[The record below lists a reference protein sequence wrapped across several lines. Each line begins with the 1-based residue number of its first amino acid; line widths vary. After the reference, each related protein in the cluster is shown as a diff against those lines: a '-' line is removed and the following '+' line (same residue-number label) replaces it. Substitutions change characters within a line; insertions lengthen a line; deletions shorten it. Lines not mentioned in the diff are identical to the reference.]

1 MFFRK
6 AIEQRSV
13 PVEVGLNDRRLLDM
27 LGIDPAGVNVR
38 GRGAL
43 KIETVYTCIK
53 ILSET
58 VAKLPIKI
66 YQSDENDII
75 KATNHYLY
83 PLLKLQPNP
92 LMSAVDF
99 FKAVEASRACGNGY
113 VNIEFDS
120 RTGRVVGL
128 WPIDREKVTVIVD
141 DIGLLNSKTKL
152 WYQVSAGSELR
163 KIPAHEMLHF
173 KGSVTLDGL
182 IGIPTLEYLRST
194 VENAASAG
202 KFINNFY
209 KNGLQTKGLIQ
220 YTGTLDEAAK
230 KVFREQFESMSSGLK
245 NSHRV
250 SLLPFGYQFTPISM
264 SMTDAQFL
272 ENTELTIRQLAAAFG
287 IKMHQLNDLDRSTH
301 NNNEQ
306 QQQQFYTDTMLPILT
321 TYEQEITRKLFLD
334 REIKEGYY
342 ARFNVDAILRA
353 DFKTRMD
360 ALDKA
365 VKGSIFTPNEARALE
380 NRPPMEGG
388 DELYANGNVIK
399 LTMAGQQYA
408 KKGGG
413 GTGKQ
418 NAKNDEGNAGA
429 TGSS

>member
-1 MFFRK
+1 MFLRR
-6 AIEQRSV
+6 ALEQRSA
-13 PVEVGLNDRRLLDM
+13 PVEVGLNDRKLLDM

-38 GRGAL
+38 GKGAL
-43 KIETVYTCIK
+43 KIETVYTCVK

-58 VAKLPIKI
+58 VAKLPLKI
-66 YQSDENDII
+66 YQSDENDIT
-75 KATNHYLY
+75 KGTKHYLY

-92 LMSAVDF
+92 MMSAIDF
-99 FKAVEASRACGNGY
+99 FKALESSRAFGNAY
-113 VNIEFDS
+113 ANIEFDR
-120 RTGRVVGL
+120 RTGRVIGL

-141 DIGLLNSKTKL
+141 DVGLFNHKTKL
-152 WYQVSAGSELR
+152 WYQVNVGGEMR
-163 KIPAHEMLHF
+163 KIPAHEMLHI

-182 IGIPTLEYLRST
+182 IGVPTMEYLRGT

-220 YTGTLDEAAK
+220 YTGSLDEAAK

-321 TYEQEITRKLFLD
+321 TYEQELTRKLFLD
-334 REIKEGYY
+334 DEIEEGYFT
-342 ARFNVDAILRA
+342 RFNVDAILRA

-365 VKGSIFTPNEARALE
+365 VKGSIMSPNEARAKE
-380 NRPPMEGG
+380 NLPPKDGG

-413 GTGKQ
+413 ETGKENTDQ
-418 NAKNDEGNAGA
+418 
-429 TGSS
+429 

>member
-6 AIEQRSV
+6 VLEQRSV
-13 PVEVGLNDRRLLDM
+13 PTEVGLNDRKFLEM
-27 LGIDPAGVNVR
+27 LGIDPTGVNVR
-38 GRGAL
+38 GKGAM

-58 VAKLPIKI
+58 VAKLPLKI
-66 YQSDENDII
+66 YQSDENDIT
-75 KATNHYLY
+75 KGTKHYLY

-92 LMSAVDF
+92 LMSSINF
-99 FKAVEASRACGNGY
+99 FKALEASRAFGNAY
-113 VNIEFDS
+113 ANIEFDK
-120 RTGRVVGL
+120 RTGKVIAL
-128 WPIDREKVTVIVD
+128 WPLDREKVTVIVD
-141 DIGLLNSKTKL
+141 DIGLLNTQTKL
-152 WYQVSAGSELR
+152 WYQVNAGGELR

-173 KGSVTLDGL
+173 LGNVTLDGL
-182 IGIPTLEYLRST
+182 VGVPTMEYLKGT

-220 YTGTLDEAAK
+220 YTGSLDEPAK

-287 IKMHQLNDLDRSTH
+287 IKMHQLNDLDRATH
-301 NNNEQ
+301 SNNEQ

-334 REIKEGYY
+334 REIDDGYFV
-342 ARFNVDAILRA
+342 RFNVDAVLRA

-365 VKGSIFTPNEARALE
+365 VKGSIMSPDEARAKE
-380 NRPPMEGG
+380 NLPPMPGG
-388 DELYANGNVIK
+388 NRLYANGNVIP
-399 LTMAGQQYA
+399 LENAGVQYA
-408 KKGGG
+408 KKGGE
-413 GTGKQ
+413 GTGKDD
-418 NAKNDEGNAGA
+418 AKADKGNKGA
-429 TGSS
+429 SGGS

>member
-1 MFFRK
+1 MFLRR
-6 AIEQRSV
+6 ALEQRSAT
-13 PVEVGLNDRRLLDM
+13 VEVGLNDRKLLDM

-38 GRGAL
+38 GKGAL
-43 KIETVYTCIK
+43 KIETVYTCVK

-58 VAKLPIKI
+58 VAKLPLKI
-66 YQSDENDII
+66 YQSDENDIT
-75 KATNHYLY
+75 KGTKHYLY

-92 LMSAVDF
+92 MMSAIDF
-99 FKAVEASRACGNGY
+99 FKALESSRAFGNAY
-113 VNIEFDS
+113 ANIEFDR
-120 RTGRVVGL
+120 RTGRVIGL

-141 DIGLLNSKTKL
+141 DVGLFNHKTKL
-152 WYQVSAGSELR
+152 WYQVNVGGEMR
-163 KIPAHEMLHF
+163 KIPAHEMLHI

-182 IGIPTLEYLRST
+182 IGVPTLEYLRGT

-220 YTGTLDEAAK
+220 YTGSLDESAK

-321 TYEQEITRKLFLD
+321 TYEQELTRKLFLD
-334 REIKEGYY
+334 DEIEEGYFT
-342 ARFNVDAILRA
+342 RFNVDAILRA

-365 VKGSIFTPNEARALE
+365 VKGSIMSPNEARAKE
-380 NRPPMEGG
+380 NLPPKDGG

-413 GTGKQ
+413 GTGKENTDQ
-418 NAKNDEGNAGA
+418 
-429 TGSS
+429 

>member
-1 MFFRK
+1 MLFRR
-6 AIEQRSV
+6 ALEQRSMG
-13 PVEVGLNDRRLLDM
+13 PVASLNDTKLLEW
-27 LGIDPAGVNVR
+27 LGIDPGGMNVR
-38 GRGAL
+38 GKGAL
-43 KIETVYTCIK
+43 KIETVYTCVK

-58 VAKLPIKI
+58 VAKLPLKI
-66 YQSDENDII
+66 YQSDENDIT
-75 KATNHYLY
+75 KTTRHYLY

-92 LMSAVDF
+92 LMSAMDF
-99 FKAVEASRACGNGY
+99 FKAVEASRAFGNAY
-113 VNIEFDS
+113 VNIELDP
-120 RTGRVVGL
+120 RTGRVIAL
-128 WPIDREKVTVIVD
+128 WPIDRDRVTVIVD
-141 DIGLLNSKTKL
+141 DAGVLSSKSKV
-152 WYQVSAGSELR
+152 WYQVNVGGELR
-163 KIPAHEMLHF
+163 KLQPHEILHF

-182 IGIPTLEYLRST
+182 VGVPTMEYLRST
-194 VENAASAG
+194 VENAASSG

-220 YTGTLDEAAK
+220 YTGTLDEPAK
-230 KVFREQFESMSSGLK
+230 KIFRENFESMSSGLK

-321 TYEQEITRKLFLD
+321 TYEQELTRKLFLD
-334 REIKEGYY
+334 HEIEEGYFT
-342 ARFNVDAILRA
+342 RFNVDAILRA

-365 VKGSIFTPNEARALE
+365 VKGSIMSPNEARAKE
-380 NRPPMEGG
+380 NLPPKDGG

-413 GTGKQ
+413 GTGKGEK
-418 NAKNDEGNAGA
+418 AKE
-429 TGSS
+429 

>member
-1 MFFRK
+1 MFLRR
-6 AIEQRSV
+6 ALEQRSA
-13 PVEVGLNDRRLLDM
+13 PVEVGLNDLKLLDM

-38 GRGAL
+38 GKGAL
-43 KIETVYTCIK
+43 KIETVYTCVK

-58 VAKLPIKI
+58 VAKLPLKI
-66 YQSDENDII
+66 YQSDENDIT
-75 KATNHYLY
+75 KGTKHYLY

-92 LMSAVDF
+92 MMSAIDF
-99 FKAVEASRACGNGY
+99 FKALESSRAFGNAY
-113 VNIEFDS
+113 ANIEFDR
-120 RTGRVVGL
+120 RTGRVIGL

-141 DIGLLNSKTKL
+141 DVGLFNHKTKL
-152 WYQVSAGSELR
+152 WYQVNVGGEMR
-163 KIPAHEMLHF
+163 KIPAHEMLHI

-182 IGIPTLEYLRST
+182 IGVPTMEYLRGT

-220 YTGTLDEAAK
+220 YTGSLDEAAK

-321 TYEQEITRKLFLD
+321 TYEQELTRKLFLD
-334 REIKEGYY
+334 NEIEEGYFT
-342 ARFNVDAILRA
+342 RFNVDAILRA

-365 VKGSIFTPNEARALE
+365 VKGSIMSPNEARAKE
-380 NRPPMEGG
+380 NLPPKDGG

-413 GTGKQ
+413 GTGKENTDQ
-418 NAKNDEGNAGA
+418 
-429 TGSS
+429 

>member
-1 MFFRK
+1 MFLRR
-6 AIEQRSV
+6 ALEQRSA
-13 PVEVGLNDRRLLDM
+13 PVEVGLNDRKLLDM

-38 GRGAL
+38 GKGAL
-43 KIETVYTCIK
+43 KIETVYTCVK

-58 VAKLPIKI
+58 VAKLPLKI
-66 YQSDENDII
+66 YQSDENDIT
-75 KATNHYLY
+75 KGTKHYLY

-92 LMSAVDF
+92 MMSAIDF
-99 FKAVEASRACGNGY
+99 FKALESSRAFGNAY
-113 VNIEFDS
+113 ANIEFDR
-120 RTGRVVGL
+120 RTGRVIGL

-141 DIGLLNSKTKL
+141 DVGLFSHKTKL
-152 WYQVSAGSELR
+152 WYQVNVGGEMR
-163 KIPAHEMLHF
+163 KIPAHEMLHI

-182 IGIPTLEYLRST
+182 IGVPTMEYLRGT

-220 YTGTLDEAAK
+220 YTGSLDESAK

-321 TYEQEITRKLFLD
+321 TYEQELTRKLFLD
-334 REIKEGYY
+334 DEIEEGYFT
-342 ARFNVDAILRA
+342 RFNVDAILRA

-365 VKGSIFTPNEARALE
+365 VKGSIMSPNEARAKE
-380 NRPPMEGG
+380 NLPPKDGG

-399 LTMAGQQYA
+399 LIMAGQQYA

-413 GTGKQ
+413 GTGKENTDQ
-418 NAKNDEGNAGA
+418 
-429 TGSS
+429 

>member
-1 MFFRK
+1 MFLRR
-6 AIEQRSV
+6 ALEQRSA
-13 PVEVGLNDRRLLDM
+13 PVEFGLNDRKLLDM

-38 GRGAL
+38 GKGAL
-43 KIETVYTCIK
+43 KIETVYTCVK

-58 VAKLPIKI
+58 VAKLPLKI
-66 YQSDENDII
+66 YQSDENDIT
-75 KATNHYLY
+75 KGTKHYLY

-92 LMSAVDF
+92 MMSAIDF
-99 FKAVEASRACGNGY
+99 FKALESSRAFGNAY
-113 VNIEFDS
+113 ANIEFDR
-120 RTGRVVGL
+120 RTGRVIGL

-141 DIGLLNSKTKL
+141 DVGLFNHKTKL
-152 WYQVSAGSELR
+152 WYQVNVGGEIR
-163 KIPAHEMLHF
+163 KIPAHEMLHI

-182 IGIPTLEYLRST
+182 IGVPTMEYLRGT

-220 YTGTLDEAAK
+220 YTGSLDEAAK

-321 TYEQEITRKLFLD
+321 TYEQELTRKLFLD
-334 REIKEGYY
+334 NEIEEGYFT
-342 ARFNVDAILRA
+342 RFNVDAILRA

-365 VKGSIFTPNEARALE
+365 VKGSIMSPNEARAKE
-380 NRPPMEGG
+380 NLPPKDGG

-413 GTGKQ
+413 GTGKENTDQ
-418 NAKNDEGNAGA
+418 
-429 TGSS
+429 

>member
-1 MFFRK
+1 MFLRR
-6 AIEQRSV
+6 ALEQRSA
-13 PVEVGLNDRRLLDM
+13 PVEAGLNDRKLLDM

-38 GRGAL
+38 GKGAL
-43 KIETVYTCIK
+43 KIETVYTCVK

-58 VAKLPIKI
+58 VAKLPLKI
-66 YQSDENDII
+66 YQSDENDIT
-75 KATNHYLY
+75 KGTKHYLY

-92 LMSAVDF
+92 MMSAIDF
-99 FKAVEASRACGNGY
+99 FKALESSRAFGNAY
-113 VNIEFDS
+113 ANIEFDR
-120 RTGRVVGL
+120 RTGRVIGL

-141 DIGLLNSKTKL
+141 DVGLFNHKTKL
-152 WYQVSAGSELR
+152 WYQVNVGGEMR
-163 KIPAHEMLHF
+163 KIPAHEMLHI

-182 IGIPTLEYLRST
+182 IGVPTMEYLRGT

-220 YTGTLDEAAK
+220 YTGSLDEAAK

-321 TYEQEITRKLFLD
+321 TYEQELTRKLFLD
-334 REIKEGYY
+334 NEIEEGYFT
-342 ARFNVDAILRA
+342 RFNVDAILRA

-365 VKGSIFTPNEARALE
+365 VKGSIMSPNEARAKE
-380 NRPPMEGG
+380 NLPPKDGG

-413 GTGKQ
+413 GTGKENTDQ
-418 NAKNDEGNAGA
+418 
-429 TGSS
+429 